1 MKQRKYYCPKSC
13 NLHGSKCAWWDKTWP
28 ELTSD
33 PQETHLEFCPFFM
46 SPLPVM
52 VNKCACPDSDAVCPD
67 DCECLGRMLSV
78 CFARPIL
85 SAHGK
90 GFTLNIPVVANLRRC
105 DKEGGSVYY
114 RQEHCHYERFK
125 NDLPK

>member
-1 MKQRKYYCPKSC
+1 MTDLKVIDKITQALQAAEMRQGCTNHTHY
-13 NLHGSKCAWWDKTWP
+13 AWILAK
-28 ELTSD
+28 ELGLT
-33 PQETHLEFCPFFM
+33 
-46 SPLPVM
+46 
-52 VNKCACPDSDAVCPD
+52 SDAVCPD

-105 DKEGGSVYY
+105 DKESGSVYY

-125 NDLPK
+125 NET